1 MFKQVFSNF
10 TDSHLIVIGFILF
23 MGTFLGAMIW
33 TLLVQKKSFY
43 DELERKPLINGKDYG
58 Q

>member
-10 TDSHLIVIGFILF
+10 DDGHLIALGFVLF
-23 MGTFLGAMIW
+23 MGVFLGSLIW

-43 DELERKPLINGKDYG
+43 DQLSLLPLNKGDENVR
-58 Q
+58 